1 MVGGVSVVVESH
13 GCPCLCV
20 EALSNTTT
28 VSVFCNSLSLTLK
41 RRHLQRRATMK
52 LTTSFLQN
60 HSVNTSLKKQNRHKK
75 KTKTLTIVNELGG
88 QYEDTFHDVKK
99 QILNYFTYKAA
110 RTVLQQLY
118 EMNPPQYTWFYN
130 FVATNDPADRKHFIR
145 SLGKEQRELAERVMI
160 TRLHLYGKWI
170 KKCNHSEIYQEI
182 HDENLELMRER
193 LMETV
198 IWPSDDSNT

>member
-28 VSVFCNSLSLTLK
+28 VSAFCNSLSLTLK

-52 LTTSFLQN
+52 LATSFLQN
-60 HSVNTSLKKQNRHKK
+60 HSVSTSLKKQNRHKK

-99 QILNYFTYKAA
+99 VLKIVNRLFSAA
-110 RTVLQQLY
+110 I
-118 EMNPPQYTWFYN
+118 YN
-130 FVATNDPADRKHFIR
+130 
-145 SLGKEQRELAERVMI
+145 LGM
-160 TRLHLYGKWI
+160 TRRI
-170 KKCNHSEIYQEI
+170 
-182 HDENLELMRER
+182 M
-193 LMETV
+193 
-198 IWPSDDSNT
+198 